1 MTSQELEDKWTRI
14 KFPKSGSFSYQR
26 IDSLCVPEI
35 RIGISTNRNRCV
47 ILKMNSKLILTFNED
62 EKENLKTYYDKNEK
76 SIVLE
81 LIDPF
86 YNKLF
91 TDLVISLYQL
101 LKDIDNEE
109 HSTQLFIST
118 VGYWS
123 DFLKA
128 KRLNFLS
135 EEVIQGL
142 YGELVFL
149 EFLIGYSEDP
159 INHVLSSW
167 KGPYD
172 ANHDFHFTEKTI
184 EVKTKRKNG
193 NLINISSEY
202 QLEPEVGKDLE
213 LAVISVVLVKDSGD
227 NLNLILDRI
236 RQKTLSKGGN
246 ITIISEALSEKN
258 LTFANVNEYDHFQF
272 KATTIQLFHCDHPS
286 FPKLLRSELHN
297 AVQNISYM
305 LAITSI
311 DNNLVINTI
320 EFI

>member
-1 MTSQELEDKWTRI
+1 MTGQQLEEKW
-14 KFPKSGSFSYQR
+14 KSIEPPINARYSYQR
-26 IDSLCVPEI
+26 IDTFCIPEL
-35 RIGISTNRNRCV
+35 RVGISVNGNRCL
-47 ILKMNSKLILTFNED
+47 ILKLKSFFRLDEE
-62 EKENLKTYYDKNEK
+62 EKENLKTYYDKEEK

-86 YNKLF
+86 YNQLF
-91 TDLVISLYQL
+91 TDLIISLYQL
-101 LKDIDNEE
+101 LKDIEKEE
-109 HSTQLFIST
+109 YSTQLFIST

-128 KRLNFLS
+128 KRSNFLS
-135 EEVIQGL
+135 GEVIQGL

-149 EFLIGYSEDP
+149 EFLIDNSREP
-159 INHVLSSW
+159 INYVLSSW

-193 NLINISSEY
+193 NLINISSEN

-213 LAVISVVLVKDSGD
+213 LAVISVVIVKDSGD
-227 NLNLILDRI
+227 NLKLILDRI
-236 RQKTLSKGGN
+236 REKTLSKGGN
-246 ITIISEALSEKN
+246 ISIISEALAEKN
-258 LTFANVNEYDHFQF
+258 LTFANVIEYDHFQF

-286 FPKLLRSELHN
+286 FPKLVRSELHN
-297 AVQNISYM
+297 AVQNISYK

>member
-1 MTSQELEDKWTRI
+1 MTGQQLEEKW
-14 KFPKSGSFSYQR
+14 KSIEPPINARYSYKR
-26 IDSLCVPEI
+26 IDTFCIPEL
-35 RIGISTNRNRCV
+35 RVGISVDGNRCL
-47 ILKMNSKLILTFNED
+47 ILKLKSFFRLDEE
-62 EKENLKTYYDKNEK
+62 EKENLKTYYDKEEK

-86 YNKLF
+86 YNQLF
-91 TDLVISLYQL
+91 TDLIISLYQL
-101 LKDIDNEE
+101 LKDIEKEE
-109 HSTQLFIST
+109 YSTQLFIST

-128 KRLNFLS
+128 KRSNFLS
-135 EEVIQGL
+135 GEVIQGL

-149 EFLIGYSEDP
+149 EFLIDNSREP
-159 INHVLSSW
+159 INYVLSSW

-193 NLINISSEY
+193 NLINISSEN

-227 NLNLILDRI
+227 NLKLILDRI

-246 ITIISEALSEKN
+246 ISIISEALAEKN
-258 LTFANVNEYDHFQF
+258 LTFANVIEYDHFQF

-286 FPKLLRSELHN
+286 FPKLVRSELHI
-297 AVQNISYM
+297 AVQNISYK

>member
-1 MTSQELEDKWTRI
+1 MTGQQLEEKW
-14 KFPKSGSFSYQR
+14 KSIEPTINARYSYQR
-26 IDSLCVPEI
+26 IDTFCIPEL
-35 RIGISTNRNRCV
+35 RVGISVNGNRCL
-47 ILKMNSKLILTFNED
+47 ILKLKSFFRLDEE
-62 EKENLKTYYDKNEK
+62 EKENLKTYYDKEEK

-86 YNKLF
+86 YNQLF
-91 TDLVISLYQL
+91 TDLIISLYQL
-101 LKDIDNEE
+101 LKDIEKEE
-109 HSTQLFIST
+109 YSTQLFLST

-128 KRLNFLS
+128 KRSNFLS
-135 EEVIQGL
+135 GEVIQGL

-149 EFLIGYSEDP
+149 EFLIDNSREP
-159 INHVLSSW
+159 INYVLSSW

-227 NLNLILDRI
+227 NLKLILDRI
-236 RQKTLSKGGN
+236 REKTLSKGGN
-246 ITIISEALSEKN
+246 ISIISEALAEKN
-258 LTFANVNEYDHFQF
+258 LTFANVIEYDHFQF

-286 FPKLLRSELHN
+286 FPKLVRSELHN
-297 AVQNISYM
+297 AVQNISYK

>member
-1 MTSQELEDKWTRI
+1 MTGQQLEEKW
-14 KFPKSGSFSYQR
+14 KSIEPPINARYSYQR
-26 IDSLCVPEI
+26 IDTFCIPEL
-35 RIGISTNRNRCV
+35 RVGISVDGNRCL
-47 ILKMNSKLILTFNED
+47 ILKLKSFFRLDEE
-62 EKENLKTYYDKNEK
+62 EKENLKMYYDKEEK

-86 YNKLF
+86 YNQLF
-91 TDLVISLYQL
+91 TDLIISLYQL
-101 LKDIDNEE
+101 LKGIEKEE
-109 HSTQLFIST
+109 YSTQLFLST

-128 KRLNFLS
+128 KRSNFLS
-135 EEVIQGL
+135 GEVIQGL

-149 EFLIGYSEDP
+149 EFLIDNSREP
-159 INHVLSSW
+159 INYVLSSW

-258 LTFANVNEYDHFQF
+258 LTFANVIEYDHFQF

-286 FPKLLRSELHN
+286 FPKLVRSELHN

>member
-1 MTSQELEDKWTRI
+1 MTGQQLEEKW
-14 KFPKSGSFSYQR
+14 KSIEPPINARYSYQR
-26 IDSLCVPEI
+26 IDTFCIPEL
-35 RIGISTNRNRCV
+35 RVGISVEGNRCL
-47 ILKMNSKLILTFNED
+47 ILKLKSFFRLDEE
-62 EKENLKTYYDKNEK
+62 EKENLKMYYDKEEK

-86 YNKLF
+86 YNQLF
-91 TDLVISLYQL
+91 TDLIISLYQL
-101 LKDIDNEE
+101 LKDIEKEE
-109 HSTQLFIST
+109 YSTQLFLST

-123 DFLKA
+123 DFFKA
-128 KRLNFLS
+128 KRSNFLS
-135 EEVIQGL
+135 GEVIQGL

-149 EFLIGYSEDP
+149 EFLIDNSREP
-159 INHVLSSW
+159 INYVLSSW

-258 LTFANVNEYDHFQF
+258 LTFANVIEYDHFQF

-286 FPKLLRSELHN
+286 FPKLVRSELHN

>member
-1 MTSQELEDKWTRI
+1 MTGQQLEEKW
-14 KFPKSGSFSYQR
+14 KSIEPPINARYSYKR
-26 IDSLCVPEI
+26 IDTFCIPEL
-35 RIGISTNRNRCV
+35 RVGISVDGNRCL
-47 ILKMNSKLILTFNED
+47 ILKLKSFFRLDEE
-62 EKENLKTYYDKNEK
+62 EKENLKMYYDKEEK

-86 YNKLF
+86 YNQLF
-91 TDLVISLYQL
+91 TDLIISLYQL
-101 LKDIDNEE
+101 LKDIEKEE
-109 HSTQLFIST
+109 YSTQLFIST

-128 KRLNFLS
+128 KRSNFLS
-135 EEVIQGL
+135 GEVIQGL

-149 EFLIGYSEDP
+149 EFLIDNSREP
-159 INHVLSSW
+159 INYVLSSW

-193 NLINISSEY
+193 NLINISSEN

-227 NLNLILDRI
+227 NLKLILDRI

-246 ITIISEALSEKN
+246 ISIISEALAEKN
-258 LTFANVNEYDHFQF
+258 LTFANVIEYDHFQF

-286 FPKLLRSELHN
+286 FPKLVRSELHN

>member
-1 MTSQELEDKWTRI
+1 MTGQQLEEKW
-14 KFPKSGSFSYQR
+14 KSIEPPINARYSYQR
-26 IDSLCVPEI
+26 IDTFCIPEL
-35 RIGISTNRNRCV
+35 RVGISVEGNRCL
-47 ILKMNSKLILTFNED
+47 ILKLKSFFRLDEE
-62 EKENLKTYYDKNEK
+62 EKENLKMYYDKEEK

-86 YNKLF
+86 YNQLF
-91 TDLVISLYQL
+91 TDLIISLYQL
-101 LKDIDNEE
+101 LKDIEKEE
-109 HSTQLFIST
+109 YSTQLFLST

-128 KRLNFLS
+128 KRSNFLS
-135 EEVIQGL
+135 GEVIQGL

-149 EFLIGYSEDP
+149 EFLIDNSREP
-159 INHVLSSW
+159 INYVLSSW

-193 NLINISSEY
+193 NLINISSEN

-258 LTFANVNEYDHFQF
+258 LTFANVIEYDHFQF

-286 FPKLLRSELHN
+286 FPKLVRSELHN